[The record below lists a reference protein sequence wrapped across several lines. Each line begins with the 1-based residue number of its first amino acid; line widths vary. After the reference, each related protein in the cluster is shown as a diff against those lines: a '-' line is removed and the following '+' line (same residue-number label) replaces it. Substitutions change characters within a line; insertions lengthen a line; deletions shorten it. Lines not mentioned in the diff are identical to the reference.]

1 MLTNLKLFF
10 WSPDA
15 NFQLW
20 SQRLFF
26 PKTFLGFS
34 KMDKKN
40 VQNRKH
46 KILLGK
52 LFRCL
57 YNKLFKVLKERK
69 EHNCNLKTL
78 KNIFSI

>member
-1 MLTNLKLFF
+1 MLTVLKLFF

-40 VQNRKH
+40 VQNRKP

-57 YNKLFKVLKERK
+57 YNKLFKVLKE
-69 EHNCNLKTL
+69 N
-78 KNIFSI
+78 